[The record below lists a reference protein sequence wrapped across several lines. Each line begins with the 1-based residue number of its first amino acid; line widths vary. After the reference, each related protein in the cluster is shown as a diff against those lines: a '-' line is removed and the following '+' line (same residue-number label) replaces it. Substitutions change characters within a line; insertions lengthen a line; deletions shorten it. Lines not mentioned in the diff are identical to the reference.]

1 MNIIKRTDSKKKF
14 VKKLYPIVDEVVERV
29 YKKPKVKRVIFFF
42 TDNPKKAFLD
52 IVNPE
57 RIPHGRQYGK
67 LEKWLSEGI
76 SSFSIQDKN
85 TAIIMINDLDPI
97 LKNKKAAKAL
107 IAHEFMHTIEKSY
120 GMEPKISKIGGKQW
134 PFIIKTLQN
143 IGKDY
148 ETVLND
154 LIKLTTFF
162 LLSIKDI
169 IVNEKL
175 IESGFEEEML
185 EWHKYF
191 KPQRIARVN
200 RKNLADVIISYVGYK
215 ISWIPFEV
223 KMGMKIK
230 YENML
235 PKNIERECNKILKE
249 LKDIKTR
256 KFPDR
261 EISEVVK
268 TGLDVYRRLYKKIQ
282 H

>member
-1 MNIIKRTDSKKKF
+1 MKIYKRTNSKKKF
-14 VKKLYPIVDEVVERV
+14 IKKLYPLVDEVVERV
-29 YKKPKVKRVIFFF
+29 YKKPKVKKVIFFF

-52 IVNPE
+52 MANPE

-76 SSFSIQDKN
+76 SSFSIQDKD
-85 TAIIMINDLDPI
+85 TAIIMINNRDPV

-120 GMEPKISKIGGKQW
+120 GMEPKISRVGGKQW
-134 PFIIKTLQN
+134 PLIIKTIQD

-148 ETVLND
+148 ENVLND

-162 LLSIKDI
+162 ILCMKDI

-175 IESGFEEEML
+175 IESGFEEELL

-191 KPQRIARVN
+191 KPQKISKVN
-200 RKNLADVIISYVGYK
+200 RRNLADVIISYVGYK
-215 ISWIPFEV
+215 TSWIPFEV

-230 YENML
+230 YESML

-249 LKDIKTR
+249 LKDINTK

-261 EISEVVK
+261 DISEVVK
-268 TGLDVYRRLYKKIQ
+268 TGLDVYRRLYKKLK
-282 H
+282 